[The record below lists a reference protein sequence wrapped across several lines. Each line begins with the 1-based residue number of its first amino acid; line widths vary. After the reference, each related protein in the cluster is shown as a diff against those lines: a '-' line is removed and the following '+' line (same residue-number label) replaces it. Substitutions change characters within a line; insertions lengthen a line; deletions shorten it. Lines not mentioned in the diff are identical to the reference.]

1 MKYIF
6 LLLLISYTLSTTKK
20 EPPAQ
25 IADIFK
31 GVKTKIYNCILKS
44 EGASADLKELAS
56 NNLNSEESKP
66 LLFHTID
73 LKNEDREIIRN
84 CKKDAFRKKNTNI
97 GGVTAIGLD
106 QAVHSKK
113 FVIKQ
118 SKNIRKL
125 SLINDIRLGAFNIG
139 GIFPCIENAQPA
151 IKVIRDTVNLFR
163 NKDYTAAIVNIYD
176 NITAISQGLTY
187 CINAIFP
194 PD

>member
-1 MKYIF
+1 MLKHFLSYIN
-6 LLLLISYTLSTTKK
+6 
-20 EPPAQ
+20 Q
-25 IADIFK
+25 IFYN
-31 GVKTKIYNCILKS
+31 VTSHYNCILKS

-113 FVIKQ
+113 YVIKQ

-163 NKDYTAAIVNIYD
+163 NKDYTGAIVNIYD
-176 NITAISQGLTY
+176 NLTAITQGLTY